1 MLNQE
6 TKRKIDSC
14 RDILVGKLPDPKA
27 QIEQITNALIYKFMA
42 DMDKASVELGG
53 KAGFFINGYEQ
64 YAWDKL
70 MSPKLG
76 GSERMALYSDAL
88 GKLSMNPH
96 LPQLFR
102 DIFKDAFLPYR
113 DAETL
118 NMLLKEIDWFT
129 YSHSEDLGD
138 AFEYLL
144 SIMGSQGDAGQFRTP
159 RHIIDFIVAAIDPK
173 KEETILDPACGTAG
187 FLISSYKHI
196 LQQNTDKKP
205 GDKLTPDEKTAL
217 MNQIVGYDIS
227 PDMVRFSLV
236 NMYLHGF
243 PDPHIHEYDTL
254 SYEERWDDN
263 FDVIMANPP
272 FMSPKGGIRPHKRF
286 SIQANRS
293 EVLFVDYIAE
303 HLNSNGR
310 AGVIVPE
317 GIIFQSGTA
326 YKALRKMLVENYL
339 FCVVSL
345 PAGVF
350 NPYSGVKT
358 SILLMDKTMARQTD
372 KILFVKI
379 ENDGLGLGAQR
390 REVQGNE
397 LPQALVDIKTY
408 VQSAR
413 NGKEFNISDVPNT
426 LLVSRSQL
434 GENGDYNLSMER
446 YKTQELSQTN
456 WPMVELGEVAVFTR
470 GPFGSSIKRSVCV
483 PKGINTFKVY
493 EQGNV
498 IQNDFKRGEYYLIEE
513 QFKELKR
520 FELCPGDIVITC
532 AGTLGRTV
540 IVPEDIEKG
549 IINSV
554 LMRIRNDDKKILK
567 KYLIFLLNSPQIQ
580 RGITDKATGVAIN
593 NMFAT
598 SELKAFKI
606 PLPPLPIQQEI
617 VAEIESYQKIIG
629 GARQVVSNYKPQ
641 IKIDPKWPLV
651 ELGEISK
658 PQYGFTTSGKDQGDA
673 RLIRITDIGSDGKL
687 IPDDEKY
694 LVLDSESE
702 AYLLKRG
709 DILVARTGATFGKTM
724 LFKEDYPAVFASFLI
739 RLNFIKPN
747 LILPEYYW
755 SFSQSDGYWK
765 QANQLMTGGG
775 QPQFNGNALVK
786 IKIPLPNIEIQQGIV
801 AQIEKEL
808 QLVAAN
814 KQLIQIYEQKIKS
827 RISEVWGD
835 NL

>member
-236 NMYLHGF
+236 NMYLHVF

-263 FDVIMANPP
+263 FDVIMNNN
-272 FMSPKGGIRPHKRF
+272 I
-286 SIQANRS
+286 
-293 EVLFVDYIAE
+293 
-303 HLNSNGR
+303 
-310 AGVIVPE
+310 
-317 GIIFQSGTA
+317 
-326 YKALRKMLVENYL
+326 
-339 FCVVSL
+339 
-345 PAGVF
+345 
-350 NPYSGVKT
+350 
-358 SILLMDKTMARQTD
+358 
-372 KILFVKI
+372 
-379 ENDGLGLGAQR
+379 DGL
-390 REVQGNE
+390 
-397 LPQALVDIKTY
+397 
-408 VQSAR
+408 
-413 NGKEFNISDVPNT
+413 
-426 LLVSRSQL
+426 
-434 GENGDYNLSMER
+434 
-446 YKTQELSQTN
+446 
-456 WPMVELGEVAVFTR
+456 
-470 GPFGSSIKRSVCV
+470 
-483 PKGINTFKVY
+483 
-493 EQGNV
+493 
-498 IQNDFKRGEYYLIEE
+498 
-513 QFKELKR
+513 
-520 FELCPGDIVITC
+520 
-532 AGTLGRTV
+532 
-540 IVPEDIEKG
+540 
-549 IINSV
+549 IINSPIVNDNFYEMIRQFDRPCV
-554 LMRIRNDDKKILK
+554 LLQFYDESLKTDFIHTDDFMAAYEDSLYLIGLNHRHIACIGAHTYPQSMAYFRKLGYEKALADSGIPVIPDYYSESNFSMEDGYQIFKKFRSLPVPPTAMISYSDQLALGAMRAAVDMGLSIPKDVSIIGYDDINLASYVVPRLTTVFQEKTKLGQMAFERILNRISDPTLPVERKILQSS
-567 KYLIFLLNSPQIQ
+567 LVI
-580 RGITDKATGVAIN
+580 R
-593 NMFAT
+593 
-598 SELKAFKI
+598 
-606 PLPPLPIQQEI
+606 
-617 VAEIESYQKIIG
+617 ESC
-629 GARQVVSNYKPQ
+629 
-641 IKIDPKWPLV
+641 
-651 ELGEISK
+651 E
-658 PQYGFTTSGKDQGDA
+658 
-673 RLIRITDIGSDGKL
+673 
-687 IPDDEKY
+687 
-694 LVLDSESE
+694 
-702 AYLLKRG
+702 
-709 DILVARTGATFGKTM
+709 
-724 LFKEDYPAVFASFLI
+724 PAPV
-739 RLNFIKPN
+739 
-747 LILPEYYW
+747 
-755 SFSQSDGYWK
+755 
-765 QANQLMTGGG
+765 
-775 QPQFNGNALVK
+775 
-786 IKIPLPNIEIQQGIV
+786 
-801 AQIEKEL
+801 
-808 QLVAAN
+808 
-814 KQLIQIYEQKIKS
+814 
-827 RISEVWGD
+827 
-835 NL
+835 